1 MLKKKISIILALLL
15 GFCPIL
21 YAQESRGG
29 DILKKG
35 ISLGPLPVIAF
46 DQDKGL
52 QYGALLNIYNFGD
65 GTTYPVPKSQWY
77 LEASFFTK
85 GSKLFVVNFDS
96 RTLIPG
102 VRVCFSGS
110 YNGDKALDFYGFN
123 GYDSYVDHTVLSETS
138 AYYRMSRSV
147 PYLKADFTGNI
158 TSRLYWKAGY
168 HFKYFK
174 IGEFVPESGAIPN
187 LFSLY
192 KTAGSNGVVIPEDEA
207 EGGISSSLR
216 AGVMYD
222 SRDFEASPSRGIWAE
237 ANLEYAPSWLGT
249 SKEYLKYYAAFRHYL
264 PIVGDRL
271 VFAYRLNA
279 QGFLND
285 PAFYMLPFETILGYG
300 YDRDGF
306 GGYRTIRGI
315 MRNRIQGRSIC
326 YFNTELRYRFV
337 DFHLFNQNIGLAVS
351 GFCDGGRVLVPYGK
365 ETFTNET
372 FHIAAGG
379 GFRFIMNRNF
389 IVAVEYGVPFN
400 EQDRFPGKAG
410 SLYINTGFLF

>member
-1 MLKKKISIILALLL
+1 MLKKRLLL
-15 GFCPIL
+15 AFVAVMSICSPAF
-21 YAQESRGG
+21 AQDAASG
-29 DILKKG
+29 DIVKKG
-35 ISLGPLPVIAF
+35 ISLGPLPVVAF
-46 DQDKGL
+46 DQDKGF

-102 VRVCFSGS
+102 VRTCLSAT
-110 YNGDKALDFYGFN
+110 YTDDKALDFYGFN
-123 GYDSYVDHTVLSETS
+123 GYDTYIDHSILSSTS
-138 AYYRMSRSV
+138 SYYRMSRAV
-147 PYLKADFTGNI
+147 PYIKADFTGNI
-158 TSRLYWKAGY
+158 TRNLYWKAGY

-174 IGEFVPESGAIPN
+174 ISEFIPEDGPHFS

-192 KTAGSNGVVIPEDEA
+192 KSDGVGGVVIPGDEA
-207 EGGISSSLR
+207 DGGISSSVR
-216 AGVMYD
+216 AGLMYD
-222 SRDFEASPSRGIWAE
+222 SRNFEAAPSRGIWAE

-249 SKEYLKYYAAFRHYL
+249 SKEYLKYYVAFRNYL
-264 PIVGDRL
+264 PIWGDKL

-279 QGFLND
+279 QGFLKD

-306 GGYRTIRGI
+306 GGYRTVRGI
-315 MRNRIQGRSIC
+315 MRNRIQGRSVC
-326 YFNTELRYRFV
+326 YYNSELRWRFV

-351 GFCDGGRVLVPYGK
+351 GFCDGGRVLVPYGGVK
-365 ETFTNET
+365 FTEEN

-389 IVAVEYGVPFN
+389 IVAVEYGVPFK
-400 EQDRFPGKAG
+400 EQDRLPGKAG